1 MIFLIKDWKKLN
13 YTRMDIFSALH
24 ILIGFLGLVALA
36 IPFSEN
42 FKTINFRYVIY
53 GILSQIFLAVILLKL
68 PFVISFFEV
77 LGNGVVILQQATQEG
92 ANFVFGYPPSD
103 ITSPYRSLLETFAF
117 GVLPYIIVM
126 ACISA
131 ILWYW
136 GVLPFIVNLI
146 SKACQKLFNI
156 GGPVGLGAAANI
168 FVGQVEA
175 PLLIRPY
182 VSKLSNKE
190 LLILMT
196 AGMATVAGSVMV
208 ALIAILESSFVNQN
222 LIQHFITA
230 SVLSVPAAIM
240 YANIMIPSNT
250 ITDFDEN
257 KVPKVYNSTMDAVTR
272 GSSDGASIAFSVGTI
287 LIAVI
292 ALVYIANSILGF
304 ISAQFGFELSI
315 QIVLG
320 YLFAP
325 IAWLMGVPWD
335 EAIIAGELLGIKT
348 TLNEF
353 VAYPGLAALEN
364 GELSERSK
372 LITFYSLCGFANLS
386 SVGILI
392 SGITAMAPER
402 KDDLIKVSLKALVG
416 ATLASCMTGLIVGI
430 FI

>member
-1 MIFLIKDWKKLN
+1 
-13 YTRMDIFSALH
+13 MDISTV
-24 ILIGFLGLVALA
+24 IQIIIGFVGLIIIAM
-36 IPFSEN
+36 PFSDN
-42 FKTINFRYVIY
+42 YKIINYKYVSY
-53 GILSQIFLAVILLKL
+53 GILSQIILAVILLKV
-68 PFVISFFEV
+68 PFIISAFEI
-77 LGNGVVILQQATQEG
+77 LGNGVVILQEATVEG
-92 ANFVFGYPPSD
+92 AKFVFGYPPSD
-103 ITSPYRSLLETFAF
+103 DSNPYRSLLETFAF

-182 VSKLSNKE
+182 VSKLSKKE

-208 ALIAILESSFVNQN
+208 ALITILESSFGDEN

-240 YANIMIPSNT
+240 YANIMIPSNS
-250 ITDFDEN
+250 ITDFNEN
-257 KVPKVYNSTMDAVTR
+257 KVPKVYKSTMDAVTR
-272 GSSDGASIAFSVGTI
+272 GTSDGTSIAVSVGTI

-292 ALVYIANSILGF
+292 ALVYIVNSILGG
-304 ISAQFGFELSI
+304 ISNNFGFDLSI
-315 QIVLG
+315 EIILG
-320 YLFAP
+320 YIFAP
-325 IAWLMGVPWD
+325 IAWLMGIPWN

-364 GELSERSK
+364 GELSDKSK

-402 KDDLIKVSLKALVG
+402 KDDLIKVSFKALVG
-416 ATLASCMTGLIVGI
+416 ATLASCMTGLTVGI

>member
-1 MIFLIKDWKKLN
+1 
-13 YTRMDIFSALH
+13 MDILL
-24 ILIGFLGLVALA
+24 ILQIFVGFIGLVALA
-36 IPFSEN
+36 IPFSDN
-42 FKTINFRYVIY
+42 FKTINYRYVLY
-53 GILSQIFLAVILLKL
+53 GILAQIILAVILLKL
-68 PFVISFFEV
+68 PFVVSFFEI

-92 ANFVFGYPPSD
+92 ANFVFGYPPTDSS
-103 ITSPYRSLLETFAF
+103 TPYRSLLETFAF

-146 SKACQKLFNI
+146 SRACQKLFNI

-208 ALIAILESSFVNQN
+208 ALIAILESSFINQN

-292 ALVYIANSILGF
+292 ALVFIANSILGF
-304 ISAQFGFELSI
+304 VSSQFGFDLSI
-315 QIVLG
+315 EIILG

-325 IAWLMGVPWD
+325 IAWLMGIPWD
-335 EAIIAGELLGIKT
+335 EAIIAGELLGIMT

-353 VAYPGLAALEN
+353 VAYPGLATLDN

>member
-1 MIFLIKDWKKLN
+1 MDTLFILQIF
-13 YTRMDIFSALH
+13 
-24 ILIGFLGLVALA
+24 IGFIGLVALA
-36 IPFSEN
+36 IPFSDN
-42 FKTINFRYVIY
+42 FKTINYRYVLY
-53 GILSQIFLAVILLKL
+53 GILAQIILAVILLKL
-68 PFVISFFEV
+68 PFVVSFFEI

-92 ANFVFGYPPSD
+92 ANFVFGYPPTDSS
-103 ITSPYRSLLETFAF
+103 TPYRSLLETFAF

-146 SKACQKLFNI
+146 SRACQKLFNI

-208 ALIAILESSFVNQN
+208 ALIAILESSFINQN

-292 ALVYIANSILGF
+292 ALVFIANSILGF
-304 ISAQFGFELSI
+304 LSSQFGFDLSI
-315 QIVLG
+315 EIILG

-325 IAWLMGVPWD
+325 IAWLMGIPWD

-353 VAYPGLAALEN
+353 VAYPGLATLDN

>member
-1 MIFLIKDWKKLN
+1 
-13 YTRMDIFSALH
+13 MDIFNVLQIIIGFIGL
-24 ILIGFLGLVALA
+24 ILIAV
-36 IPFSEN
+36 PFSDNYKIIN
-42 FKTINFRYVIY
+42 FKFIAY
-53 GILSQIFLAVILLKL
+53 GILAQIILAVVLLKI
-68 PFVISFFEV
+68 PFIISIFEIM
-77 LGNGVVILQQATQEG
+77 GNGVVVLQEATVEG
-92 ANFVFGYPPSD
+92 ASFVFGYAPSD
-103 ITSPYRSLLETFAF
+103 SAGPYRSLLETFAF

-136 GVLPFIVNLI
+136 GILPFIVNLI

-208 ALIAILESSFVNQN
+208 ALISILETSFGDEN

-230 SVLSVPAAIM
+230 SILSVPAAIM
-240 YANIMIPSNT
+240 YANIMIPSNE
-250 ITDFDEN
+250 ITDFNEN
-257 KVPKVYNSTMDAVTR
+257 KVPKVYKSTMDAVTR
-272 GSSDGASIAFSVGTI
+272 GTSDGTSIAVSVGTI

-292 ALVYIANSILGF
+292 ALVYIVNSFLGL
-304 ISAQFGFELSI
+304 ISYQFGFDLSI
-315 QIVLG
+315 EIILG

-325 IAWLMGVPWD
+325 IAWLMGIPWS
-335 EAIIAGELLGIKT
+335 EAVIAGELLGIKT

-364 GELSERSK
+364 GELSDKSK

-402 KDDLIKVSLKALVG
+402 KDDLINVSFKALIG

>member
-1 MIFLIKDWKKLN
+1 MDMLNILQIFIGFIGL
-13 YTRMDIFSALH
+13 
-24 ILIGFLGLVALA
+24 ILIA
-36 IPFSEN
+36 IPFSDN
-42 FKTINFRYVIY
+42 FKIINYRFVIY
-53 GILSQIFLAVILLKL
+53 GILCQIVLAVILLKIPL
-68 PFVISFFEV
+68 VISFFEI
-77 LGNGVVILQQATQEG
+77 LGNGVVVLQEATVEG
-92 ANFVFGYPPSD
+92 AQFVFGYPPSD
-103 ITSPYRSLLETFAF
+103 DISPYRSLLETFAF

-136 GVLPFIVNLI
+136 GILPFIVNLI

-208 ALIAILESSFVNQN
+208 ALISILETSFGDEN

-230 SVLSVPAAIM
+230 SILSVPAAIM
-240 YANIMIPSNT
+240 YANIMIPSNS
-250 ITDFDEN
+250 ITDFNEN
-257 KVPKVYNSTMDAVTR
+257 KVPKVYKSTMDAVTR
-272 GSSDGASIAFSVGTI
+272 GTSDGANIAVSVGTI

-292 ALVYIANSILGF
+292 ALVYIVNAILGS
-304 ISAQFGFELSI
+304 ISYQFGFDLSI
-315 QIVLG
+315 EIILG

-325 IAWLMGVPWD
+325 IAWLMGIPWD

-353 VAYPGLAALEN
+353 VAYPGLAALDN
-364 GELSERSK
+364 GELSDKSK
-372 LITFYSLCGFANLS
+372 IITFYSLCGFANLS

-402 KDDLIKVSLKALVG
+402 KDDLINVSFKALIG

>member
-1 MIFLIKDWKKLN
+1 
-13 YTRMDIFSALH
+13 MDILF
-24 ILIGFLGLVALA
+24 ILQIFIGFIGLVALA
-36 IPFSEN
+36 IPFSDN
-42 FKTINFRYVIY
+42 FKTINYRYVLY
-53 GILSQIFLAVILLKL
+53 GILAQIILAVILLKL
-68 PFVISFFEV
+68 PFVVSFFEI

-92 ANFVFGYPPSD
+92 ANFVFGYPPTDSS
-103 ITSPYRSLLETFAF
+103 TPYRSLLETFAF

-146 SKACQKLFNI
+146 SRACQKLFNI

-208 ALIAILESSFVNQN
+208 ALIAILESTFINQN

-292 ALVYIANSILGF
+292 ALVFIANSILGF
-304 ISAQFGFELSI
+304 VSSQFGFDLSI
-315 QIVLG
+315 EIILG

-325 IAWLMGVPWD
+325 IAWLMGIPWD

-353 VAYPGLAALEN
+353 VAYPGLAALDN

>member
-1 MIFLIKDWKKLN
+1 
-13 YTRMDIFSALH
+13 MDILS
-24 ILIGFLGLVALA
+24 ITQIIIGFIGLIIIA

-42 FKTINFRYVIY
+42 FKIINFKYIVY
-53 GILSQIFLAVILLKL
+53 GILAQIVLAAILLKI
-68 PFVISFFEV
+68 PIVITAFEL
-77 LGNGVVILQQATQEG
+77 LGNGVIILQEATMEG
-92 ANFVFGYPPSD
+92 ASFVFGYPPTD
-103 ITSPYRSLLETFAF
+103 LDTPYRSLLETFAF

-126 ACISA
+126 ACVSA

-136 GVLPFIVNLI
+136 GILPFIVNLI
-146 SKACQKLFNI
+146 SQACQKLFNI
-156 GGPVGLGAAANI
+156 GGPVGLGAAANV

-182 VSKLSNKE
+182 VSNLSNKE

-208 ALIAILESSFVNQN
+208 ALISILDTAFADEN

-240 YANIMIPSNT
+240 YANIMIPSNS
-250 ITDFDEN
+250 ITDFNEN
-257 KVPKVYNSTMDAVTR
+257 KIPKVYKSTMDAVTR
-272 GSSDGASIAFSVGTI
+272 GSSDGASIAVSVGTI

-292 ALVYIANSILGF
+292 ALVYIVNSILGV
-304 ISAQFGFELSI
+304 ISYQFGFDLSI
-315 QIVLG
+315 EIILG
-320 YLFAP
+320 YIFAP
-325 IAWLMGVPWD
+325 IAWLMGIPWN
-335 EAIIAGELLGIKT
+335 EAVIAGELLGIKT

-353 VAYPGLAALEN
+353 VAYPGLASLEN
-364 GELSERSK
+364 GELSDKSK
-372 LITFYSLCGFANLS
+372 LITFYSLCGFANFS

-402 KDDLIKVSLKALVG
+402 KDDLINVSFKALVG
-416 ATLASCMTGLIVGI
+416 ATLASCMTGLIVGL

>member
-1 MIFLIKDWKKLN
+1 
-13 YTRMDIFSALH
+13 MDIFS
-24 ILIGFLGLVALA
+24 ITQIIIGFIGLIIIAL
-36 IPFSEN
+36 PFSEN
-42 FKTINFRYVIY
+42 LNIINYKYIIY
-53 GILSQIFLAVILLKL
+53 GILSQIILAAILLKI
-68 PFVISFFEV
+68 PIVISAFEL
-77 LGNGVVILQQATQEG
+77 LGNGVIVLQEATMEG
-92 ANFVFGYPPSD
+92 ASFVFGYPPSD
-103 ITSPYRSLLETFAF
+103 MNSPYRSLLETFAF

-126 ACISA
+126 ACVSA

-208 ALIAILESSFVNQN
+208 ALISILDNAFADEN

-240 YANIMIPSNT
+240 YANIMIPSNS
-250 ITDFDEN
+250 ITDFNEN
-257 KVPKVYNSTMDAVTR
+257 KIPKVYKSTMDAVTR
-272 GSSDGASIAFSVGTI
+272 GSSDGANIAVSVGTI

-292 ALVYIANSILGF
+292 ALVYIVNSFLGI
-304 ISAQFGFELSI
+304 ISNQFGFDLSI
-315 QIVLG
+315 QIILG
-320 YLFAP
+320 YIFAP
-325 IAWLMGVPWD
+325 IAWLMGIPWN
-335 EAIIAGELLGIKT
+335 EAVIAGELLGIKT

-353 VAYPGLAALEN
+353 VAYPGLASLES
-364 GELSERSK
+364 GELSDRSK
-372 LITFYSLCGFANLS
+372 LITFYSLCGFANFS

-402 KDDLIKVSLKALVG
+402 KDDLINVSFKALVG
-416 ATLASCMTGLIVGI
+416 ATLASCMTGLIVGL

>member
-1 MIFLIKDWKKLN
+1 
-13 YTRMDIFSALH
+13 MDIFT
-24 ILIGFLGLVALA
+24 ILQIIIGFIGLIIIA
-36 IPFSEN
+36 IPLSEN
-42 FKTINFRYVIY
+42 YKIINYKYIVY
-53 GILSQIFLAVILLKL
+53 GILAQVFLAVILLKVPL
-68 PFVISFFEV
+68 VISAFEI
-77 LGNGVVILQQATQEG
+77 LGYGVVVLQEATTEG
-92 ANFVFGYPPSD
+92 ALFVFGYPPSQD
-103 ITSPYRSLLETFAF
+103 ISPYRSLLETFAF

-136 GVLPFIVNLI
+136 GILPFIVNMI

-208 ALIAILESSFVNQN
+208 ALISILENTFIDEN

-240 YANIMIPSNT
+240 YANIMIPSNS
-250 ITDFDEN
+250 ITDFNEN
-257 KVPKVYNSTMDAVTR
+257 KIPKVYKSTMDAVTR
-272 GSSDGASIAFSVGTI
+272 GSSDGASIALSVGTI

-292 ALVYIANSILGF
+292 ALVYIVNSILGF
-304 ISAQFGFELSI
+304 FSSQLGFELSI
-315 QIVLG
+315 EIILG

-325 IAWLMGVPWD
+325 IAWLMGIPWS
-335 EAIIAGELLGIKT
+335 EAIVAGELIGIKT

-353 VAYPGLAALEN
+353 VAYPALASLDS
-364 GELSERSK
+364 GELSDRSK

-402 KDDLIKVSLKALVG
+402 KDDLIKVSFKALVG